1 MNETER
7 LEEIR
12 FFFKKNK
19 TDFANLLGYKYAQN
33 YTAVLAGR
41 TSISIKVINAI
52 KEADERISIDWL
64 LWGQGSML
72 LPQSSIID
80 SKTITGD
87 HTQATVTGNIS
98 NTNNTTSSTTKHI
111 ELLQERI
118 KDKETNIKTLQ
129 KLLESKEIT
138 ISLYQERV
146 TALEKE
152 VQQLQ
157 EQIKQ

>member
-1 MNETER
+1 MSEIER
-7 LEEIR
+7 LEQIR
-12 FFFKKNK
+12 FFLKKEK
-19 TDFANLLGYKYAQN
+19 KEFASLLGYKYAQN

-64 LWGQGSML
+64 LWGQGNML
-72 LPQSSIID
+72 LPQSTITD

-111 ELLQERI
+111 ELLLERI
-118 KDKETNIKTLQ
+118 KDKEANIKILQ
-129 KLLESKEIT
+129 ELLESKKNTIT
-138 ISLYQERV
+138 LYQQRV
-146 TALEKE
+146 ASLEKE